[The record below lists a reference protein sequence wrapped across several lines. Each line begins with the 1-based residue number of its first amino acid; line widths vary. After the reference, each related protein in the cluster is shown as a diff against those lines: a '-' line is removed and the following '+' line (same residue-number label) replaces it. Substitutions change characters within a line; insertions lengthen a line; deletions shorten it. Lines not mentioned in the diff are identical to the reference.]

1 MRKNENENGNFNFSK
16 APQVT
21 KTNIEGAQ
29 NQHNLVTVHRF
40 MPTLNWKEPMEI
52 QKLLR
57 KEMPSTGQMYEK
69 MPLIGN

>member
-40 MPTLNWKEPMEI
+40 TPTLN
-52 QKLLR
+52 
-57 KEMPSTGQMYEK
+57 
-69 MPLIGN
+69 